1 MNRKIRISREINE
14 CWAANMKTKET
25 NDFIMGFYTIDQKLR
40 DYTNLSHQTAKHTQ
54 PGPQTINR
62 NMGERRCKEEFT
74 KQFLFF
80 CFFASLSIALE
91 VYVMCGCDV
100 F

>member
-1 MNRKIRISREINE
+1 
-14 CWAANMKTKET
+14 MKTKET

-62 NMGERRCKEEFT
+62 NMGEQRCKEEFT
-74 KQFLFF
+74 KQFSFF
-80 CFFASLSIALE
+80 FSSLLPSLLLWKC
-91 VYVMCGCDV
+91 M
-100 F
+100 